1 MCDPLALIVLCIKS
15 TILKLSEPN
24 KEQNGEIWNYYSV
37 SPLYSSDSSFE
48 DLSIPKYIFIIK
60 FEQKLNWTKPSRMSF
75 LRSECSLIVSIRLL
89 NTPMGSG
96 GLFYPPALAPVW
108 LMGIENTKYT
118 NKKVTVDRKK
128 NNFYSLAHT
137 SSPDV
142 SFQFELKKVI
152 IGCSGLWKCIRDNQ
166 TNI

>member
-1 MCDPLALIVLCIKS
+1 MAVCDPLALIVLCIKS

-96 GLFYPPALAPVW
+96 GL
-108 LMGIENTKYT
+108 MGIENTKYT